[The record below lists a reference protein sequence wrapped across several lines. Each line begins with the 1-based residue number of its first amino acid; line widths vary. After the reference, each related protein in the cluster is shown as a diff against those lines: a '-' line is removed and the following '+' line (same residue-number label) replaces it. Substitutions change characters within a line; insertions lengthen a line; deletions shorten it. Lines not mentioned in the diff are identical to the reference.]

1 MQWFSTAQVVG
12 YAAFVLGAVAFL
24 QNNDR
29 RLKMLLGAQG
39 LVYGAHFLLLGNAAA
54 AAAAALSGTRSFL
67 AVKSRSIILAIVFV
81 AASLAIGFF
90 FAGHGPGWLVV
101 IASIAGTLSMF
112 LLRGIPLR
120 VVLLAG
126 TLLWLTNDILSR
138 SIGGTMLE
146 TLIAIVNLSTIVR
159 LLRDEK
165 AGMDAP
171 IGIGAEAD

>member
-1 MQWFSTAQVVG
+1 MQWFSMAQLVG
-12 YAAFVLGAVAFL
+12 YVAFVLGAAAFL

-29 RLKMLLGAQG
+29 RLKTLLGAQG

-54 AAAAALSGTRSFL
+54 AAAAALSGTRSFF
-67 AVKSRSIILAIVFV
+67 AIKSRSLVLAVLFV
-81 AASLAIGFF
+81 VTSLAIGLF

-120 VVLLAG
+120 VVLLCG

-146 TLIAIVNLSTIVR
+146 TLIAIVNISTIVR
-159 LLRDEK
+159 LIRSGDAMP
-165 AGMDAP
+165 AGLA
-171 IGIGAEAD
+171 AEAD

>member
-1 MQWFSTAQVVG
+1 MQWFSVAQIVG
-12 YAAFVLGAVAFL
+12 YAAFILGAAAFL
-24 QNNDR
+24 QNSDR
-29 RLKMLLGAQG
+29 RLKTLLGVQG

-54 AAAAALSGTRSFL
+54 AAAAALSGTRSFF
-67 AVKSRSIILAIVFV
+67 AIKSRSPILAMVFV
-81 AASLAIGFF
+81 ASSLAIGFF

-101 IASIAGTLSMF
+101 IASIGGTLSMF

-120 VVLLAG
+120 VVLLCG

-159 LLRDEK
+159 LVKSGQRDRVG
-165 AGMDAP
+165 AVGLA
-171 IGIGAEAD
+171 AEAD